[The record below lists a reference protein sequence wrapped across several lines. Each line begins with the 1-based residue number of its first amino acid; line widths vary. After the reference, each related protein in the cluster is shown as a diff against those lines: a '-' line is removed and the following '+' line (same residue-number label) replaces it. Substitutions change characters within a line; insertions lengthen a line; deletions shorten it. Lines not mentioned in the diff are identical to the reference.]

1 MSRDDSTY
9 GRKLQSCLN
18 KGWRR
23 DGEKGLLLCGGFFLI
38 QENLDTKSSL
48 VVVLPL
54 LVVVMSL
61 VVTGTKVLFHS
72 KNEKNGRTAAAD
84 TAGDELILI
93 SNSKYR

>member
-38 QENLDTKSSL
+38 QENLDKSSL
-48 VVVLPL
+48 VVVLLL

>member
-48 VVVLPL
+48 VVVLLL

-72 KNEKNGRTAAAD
+72 KNENGRTAAAD
-84 TAGDELILI
+84 TAGDEL
-93 SNSKYR
+93 SF